1 MILIVTA
8 LKAEAGELIKRLKL
22 KHRNAP
28 FPLYENDD
36 TVLIIS
42 GVGKEKCA
50 VAVGWAFGEYKS
62 FNGALN
68 LGCAGGLDDSI
79 AYGTLCLSS
88 IIVSENESKVYI
100 PDIFYK
106 HNAHECKLCTYTHTV
121 SNSSI
126 SEKNVIC
133 DMEAYGF
140 ATAAA
145 AFITNDRYA
154 CLKLISDNARGNK
167 SVSSEDIAELFFDKA
182 DDILSFLD
190 SFKQYCTSC
199 AEKQSNSF
207 SDTLNIIADK
217 YSLTEARK
225 NILKTELR
233 NTFAYYGSVPDINK
247 LPELEGKEKKH
258 SAKAFDTLLYN
269 LKHNINCVFAGNNN
283 IESTSQRSFFNH
295 VYVEEAVADTEY
307 VKDVLNK
314 LNGAE
319 IVKIPSYKAV
329 FCRKK
334 QNMRQQARNKN
345 LILARATGELLYKGS
360 DYCNAFGFDRFY
372 YCSSV
377 MGCIYNCAYCYLQGM
392 YSSSHIT
399 AFVNTEDFFSAIDN
413 INDGGKML
421 ICCSY
426 DSDLLALDGI
436 LDTID
441 KWLDFAS
448 SRPNITFE
456 IRTKSAV
463 TLPFKGRA
471 PVDNVIIAYTLSPDS
486 IAKEYE
492 LYTPAPSAR
501 LNAAKQLALEG
512 WRIRLCIEPVLPPVV
527 DEQLYFELADEIAA
541 TALSCAFED
550 AVIGGFRMN
559 TPYFKRISELSPYC
573 KLFANPFLKEHDGG
587 MLYDASQNI
596 VKRLAKY
603 IEQKTKL
610 HTVCFEYD
618 TKMP

>member
-36 TVLIIS
+36 TVLIIC

-50 VAVGWAFGEYKS
+50 MAVGWAFGKYKS
-62 FNGALN
+62 FDGALN
-68 LGCAGGLDDSI
+68 LGCAGSLDDSI
-79 AYGTLCLSS
+79 AYGTLCLSN
-88 IIVSENESKVYI
+88 IVVSENEPKVYI

-106 HNAHECKLCTYTHTV
+106 HNAHECKLCTYMHTV
-121 SNSSI
+121 NNSTI
-126 SEKNVIC
+126 YEQNVIC

-140 ATAAA
+140 ATAVS

-154 CLKLISDNARGNK
+154 CLKLISDNASSNNN
-167 SVSSEDIAELFFDKA
+167 VSSEDIAKLFFDKA
-182 DDILSFLD
+182 DDILSFFD
-190 SFKQYCTSC
+190 SFKQYCVLC
-199 AEKQSNSF
+199 REKQNNTL
-207 SDTLNIIADK
+207 SDVLSIIADK

-225 NILKTELR
+225 NILKTELH
-233 NTFAYYGSVPDINK
+233 NAFVYYGSVPDINK

-258 SAKAFDTLLYN
+258 SAKAFEKLIYE
-269 LKHNINCVFAGNNN
+269 LKHNINCVLVGNNEN
-283 IESTSQRSFFNH
+283 KSTLQRSFFRH
-295 VYVEEAVADTEY
+295 VYIEEAVANTEY
-307 VKDVLNK
+307 VKNILSK
-314 LNGAE
+314 LNGAKA
-319 IVKIPSYKAV
+319 IRIPSYKAV

-334 QNMRQQARNKN
+334 QNIQQQARNKN
-345 LILARATGELLYKGS
+345 LILAKATGELLYKGS

-392 YSSSHIT
+392 YSSSHIV
-399 AFVNTEDFFSAIDN
+399 AFVNTEDFFSEIDK
-413 INDGGKML
+413 INDGSKML

-426 DSDLLALDGI
+426 DSDLLALDGV
-436 LDTID
+436 LNTAD

-463 TLPFKGRA
+463 MLPFNGRM
-471 PVDNVIIAYTLSPDS
+471 PVDNVIIAYTLSPDAV
-486 IAKEYE
+486 AKEYE
-492 LYTPAPSAR
+492 PYAPALSAR
-501 LNAAKQLALEG
+501 LKAARRLADAG
-512 WRIRLCIEPVLPPVV
+512 WRVRLCVEPVLAPVV

-541 TALSCAFED
+541 NALSCDFED
-550 AVIGGFRMN
+550 VVIGGFRMN
-559 TPYFKRISELSPYC
+559 TPYFKRIAELSPHC

-587 MLYDASQNI
+587 MLYEASQNI
-596 VKRLAKY
+596 VQLLAKY
-603 IEQKTKL
+603 IEQKTQL
-610 HTVCFEYD
+610 RTVCFEYD
-618 TKMP
+618 TKVQ